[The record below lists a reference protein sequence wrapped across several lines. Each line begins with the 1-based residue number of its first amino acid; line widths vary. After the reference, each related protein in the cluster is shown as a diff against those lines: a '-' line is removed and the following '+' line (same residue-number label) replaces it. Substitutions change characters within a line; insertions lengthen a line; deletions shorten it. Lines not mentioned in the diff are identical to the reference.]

1 MTDQRFHTSV
11 PGRSELDSL
20 PHTEDC
26 ESGLICSMMLNPEL
40 IDECQQLPREA
51 FYLPATRI
59 LLDTVRIL
67 RSKQVAIDFQLI
79 KKALRENNQ
88 LEEIGGI
95 QGLNEIWSFVPSAAN
110 WRHYLRYVEDHYRR
124 RVTIQACRQ
133 LEALMQDPQLDPDTN
148 IREVAEQAL
157 SRLGLDTICQTKT
170 AKDVIIEALADIEDA
185 IGHPDK
191 HTPNIRFGL
200 KELDQLLAGVQP
212 GELVTIGAQTSGGKS
227 ALATQLTILAGKN
240 QKASVIFSLEM
251 TAKSLGFRMLANE
264 GRVPL
269 NAIRNPQSLSKRQLQ
284 LLSEAATQISN
295 LPIFFDDQ
303 PCSMDA
309 LLTKCRQLKLK
320 HSIDIVVVDYLQL
333 VEDSAASRRAES
345 REREVAHM
353 SRALKNMA
361 QQLSVIVIAL
371 SQLNDTGLLRES
383 RAIGHDSNVVLLVHP
398 EGRDPT
404 KSDSEHKI
412 IEIAK
417 HRDGPTRRDIHVNFH
432 GAFVRFEDVLPKP
445 PIKP

>member
-1 MTDQRFHTSV
+1 
-11 PGRSELDSL
+11 
-20 PHTEDC
+20 
-26 ESGLICSMMLNPEL
+26 
-40 IDECQQLPREA
+40 
-51 FYLPATRI
+51 
-59 LLDTVRIL
+59 
-67 RSKQVAIDFQLI
+67 
-79 KKALRENNQ
+79 
-88 LEEIGGI
+88 
-95 QGLNEIWSFVPSAAN
+95 
-110 WRHYLRYVEDHYRR
+110 
-124 RVTIQACRQ
+124 
-133 LEALMQDPQLDPDTN
+133 
-148 IREVAEQAL
+148 
-157 SRLGLDTICQTKT
+157 
-170 AKDVIIEALADIEDA
+170 
-185 IGHPDK
+185 
-191 HTPNIRFGL
+191 
-200 KELDQLLAGVQP
+200 
-212 GELVTIGAQTSGGKS
+212 
-227 ALATQLTILAGKN
+227 
-240 QKASVIFSLEM
+240 
-251 TAKSLGFRMLANE
+251 MLANE

-269 NAIRNPQSLSKRQLQ
+269 NAIRNPQSLSKRELQ

-333 VEDSAASRRAES
+333 VEDSAASRRGES

-398 EGRDPT
+398 EDRDPT
-404 KSDSEHKI
+404 KSDSEHKV